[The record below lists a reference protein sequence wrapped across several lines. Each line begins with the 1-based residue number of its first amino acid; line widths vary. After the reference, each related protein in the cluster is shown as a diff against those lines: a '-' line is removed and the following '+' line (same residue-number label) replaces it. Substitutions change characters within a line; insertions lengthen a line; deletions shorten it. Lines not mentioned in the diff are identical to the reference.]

1 MQAHQLKPPPG
12 ARHARKRV
20 GRGNAAGQG
29 TFAGRGLKGQKARAG
44 NKPRRFFEGGQTR
57 LFKKLPFRRGFTN
70 PFRVEYQAVNLTV
83 LERFDKDGEVTP
95 QLLKEKGILRS
106 LRKPIKVLAA
116 GDLTK
121 KLTVHA
127 HSFSVNAREKIEAA
141 GGTVVELGERKKKKP
156 HDRGSVPNDKNED
169 ASQASQAPA
178 GEDAPEGE
186 DDGSGG
192 STGTDSATAAPSRRP
207 HCHGANRHSTTTAL
221 LT

>member
-20 GRGNAAGQG
+20 GRGNSAGQG

-70 PFRVEYQAVNLTV
+70 PFRVEYQAVNLEV
-83 LERFDKDGEVTP
+83 LERFDKDAEVTP
-95 QLLKEKGILRS
+95 ELLKEKGILRN
-106 LRKPIKVLAA
+106 LRKPIKVLAV

-127 HSFSVNAREKIEAA
+127 HSFSATAREKIEAA
-141 GGTVVELGERKKKKP
+141 GGAIVELG
-156 HDRGSVPNDKNED
+156 D
-169 ASQASQAPA
+169 AQV
-178 GEDAPEGE
+178 
-186 DDGSGG
+186 SGLP
-192 STGTDSATAAPSRRP
+192 DTADV
-207 HCHGANRHSTTTAL
+207 HKFYEL
-221 LT
+221 LNGKLAAHEPREAA

>member
-70 PFRVEYQAVNLTV
+70 PFRIEYQAVNLTV
-83 LERFDKDGEVTP
+83 LERFDNDSEVTP

-106 LRKPIKVLAA
+106 LRKPVKILAA
-116 GDLTK
+116 GDLTR

-127 HSFSVNAREKIEAA
+127 HSFSATAKEKIEAA
-141 GGTVVELGERKKKKP
+141 GGTTVELGERKKKKP
-156 HDRGSVPNDKNED
+156 RDRASAANDKSED
-169 ASQASQAPA
+169 AGEAAERPA
-178 GEDAPEGE
+178 GESAPEGE
-186 DDGSGG
+186 GDDSGG
-192 STGTDSATAAPSRRP
+192 
-207 HCHGANRHSTTTAL
+207 
-221 LT
+221 

>member
-83 LERFDKDGEVTP
+83 LERFDKDAEVTP

-106 LRKPIKVLAA
+106 LRKPVKVLAA
-116 GDLTK
+116 G
-121 KLTVHA
+121 
-127 HSFSVNAREKIEAA
+127 EAA

-192 STGTDSATAAPSRRP
+192 
-207 HCHGANRHSTTTAL
+207 
-221 LT
+221 